1 MFMKFKFY
9 FLLTLII
16 ISVLDAQSDRVSGKI
31 RGKAI
36 DAMTKDPLVG
46 ANILLLPVESG
57 RGTMTNENGEFVI
70 PNIMSGVYSIK
81 VSYMGYASTIIQNIE
96 VSPGATT
103 EILCSMS
110 IEAIEGQEVN
120 VVAESMENTVDVKS
134 VVTQV
139 KYSGDQ
145 LYKMPV
151 SNFTDVI
158 ANAGGVVKTEAGR
171 SRGIHMR
178 GGRSGEV
185 AFYVDGILTND
196 PVDRSQG
203 VQIDK
208 ESIDVLTISKGGF
221 SAEFG
226 EAMSG
231 IVTVVTKSGSKQ
243 NYSGNLIF
251 ETDQVSNNNS
261 IYNNNYGKYNL
272 QFGGPFP
279 GLKKYLSF
287 YLSGS
292 YAGSDIVSPRSI
304 KLPHSSYTH
313 PMGTFKMTFSP
324 PTSGFNA
331 IISASFE
338 DKATESYSHSISKG
352 DWLRD
357 YYKTLEGSRR
367 LSLQIQNTL
376 GKNTAWRLMI
386 STFEHYNNY
395 GSGENTSYKDFH
407 YLSTRLDWVNY
418 AENNGWYDPKTRV
431 WKELTDANGLPLI
444 SDNYFVIDDLS
455 GGTNNTPAQLSS
467 LPFEEQAFYYYYY
480 TQGNQFDLSTGMWS
494 SESEKVAAYNQ
505 RWHEAGSWYIPAF
518 LDEESNYYNSTD
530 STAHFDE
537 FDEKEYA
544 SYLFGDDDFQRSND
558 LWAYLGNMH
567 NGYYYDRDIFNVYT
581 FGPGRPRSHKSV
593 STHSSIEF
601 QLNTQWSMRNAAKF
615 GFKTTSSTM
624 DYRDIQF
631 ANQNPYFDSYN
642 YEPLS
647 GSAYAENTYENN
659 DFILMSGLRW
669 DYFDPNVE
677 SLKTSLLVD
686 DGVVERQPAKV
697 KIKLSPRL
705 GINFNASD
713 KTAIYTNY
721 GYFVQFPQYSEMYQN
736 VYADISSGLP
746 LVGNPNIT
754 PEETIQYQFGLAH
767 KFSQTLGL
775 EIISFFKDQMNLATN
790 RTYPVLIDGQ
800 VASVTV
806 MEMEDYAKIKG
817 IEFKLK
823 LNNFSNLTGDID
835 YTWMSAKGTGSSNR
849 EYYYLYIFDSDRP
862 LPVKEYP
869 MEFDITHSIKFN
881 LNYYLPTRNSNSFIG
896 RLTGDW
902 NFNFQGNLATG
913 APYTPSDIYG
923 KAQEIG
929 SKRMPGYK
937 SLDMRVEK
945 YFNNFSMYL
954 DIRNVFNWINTTYV
968 YSFSGEPDTNGRP
981 PVFERSRYLQYVGQ
995 TNPING
1001 NMISSAEEAY
1011 DTHLQLWRS
1020 LLNNP
1025 YNYSSARYF
1034 HFGINLWF

>member
-1 MFMKFKFY
+1 MKKFNFIMY
-9 FLLTLII
+9 ALVVITTLN
-16 ISVLDAQSDRVSGKI
+16 AQSDRVSGKI
-31 RGKAI
+31 RGRVVDSTSKN
-36 DAMTKDPLVG
+36 PLAG
-46 ANILLLPVESG
+46 ANVLVLPVGSG
-57 RGTMTNENGEFVI
+57 RGTMTNEDGEFVL
-70 PNIMSGVYSIK
+70 PNLMTGRYNVK
-81 VSYMGYASTIIQNIE
+81 VSYMGYASTTIQDID
-96 VSPGATT
+96 VSPGGTT
-103 EILCSMS
+103 EILFSLT
-110 IEAIEGQEVN
+110 IAAIEGQEVN
-120 VVAESMENTVDVKS
+120 VVAESMENTINIKT
-134 VVTQV
+134 VVSQV
-139 KYSGDQ
+139 KYSGEQ
-145 LYKMPV
+145 LNKMPV

-208 ESIDVLTISKGGF
+208 EAIDVLTISKGGF

-231 IVTVVTKSGSKQ
+231 IVTVITKSGSKQ
-243 NYSGNLIF
+243 DISGNLIF
-251 ETDQVSNNNS
+251 ETDQLASNNS
-261 IYNNNYGKYNL
+261 KYNNNYSKYNM

-279 GLKKYLSF
+279 GLKNYLSF
-287 YLSGS
+287 YISGS
-292 YAGSDIVSPRSI
+292 YVGSDITSPRSV
-304 KLPHSSYTH
+304 KLPHSTYTH
-313 PMGTFKMTFSP
+313 PMGTFKLTFSP
-324 PTSGFNA
+324 PHSGLNA
-331 IISASFE
+331 VVSASYE
-338 DKATESYSHSISKG
+338 DKAAENYSHGISKG

-357 YYKTLEGSRR
+357 YYKTFEGSRR
-367 LSLQIQNTL
+367 FSLQIQNTL
-376 GKNTAWRLMI
+376 GKNTAWRLML
-386 STFEHYNNY
+386 STFEHHTNY
-395 GSGENTSYKDFH
+395 GSGENISYKDFH

-418 AENNGWYDPKTRV
+418 AMKNGWYDPNTRK
-431 WKELTDANGLPLI
+431 WKELTDNNGLPLI

-455 GGTNNTPAQLSS
+455 SGTENNPIQLSS

-480 TQGNQFDLSTGMWS
+480 TQGNQFDFATGKWS
-494 SESEKVAAYNQ
+494 SEAEKVVAYNQ
-505 RWHEAGSWYIPAF
+505 RWHEAGTWYIPAY
-518 LDEESNYYNSTD
+518 LDQESNYYDAVDT
-530 STAHFDE
+530 TAYFKE
-537 FDEKEYA
+537 FDEAEYA
-544 SYLFGDDDFQRSND
+544 SYLFGDDDFQRSHD
-558 LWAYLGNMH
+558 LWSYLGNMH

-581 FGPGRPRSHKSV
+581 YGPGRPRSHKSI
-593 STHSSIEF
+593 SSHSSVEF
-601 QLNTQWSMRNAAKF
+601 QMNTQWTIRNAVKF
-615 GFKTTSSTM
+615 GFKATASTM

-631 ANQNPYFDSYN
+631 ANQNPYFDSYY

-647 GSAYAENTYENN
+647 GSAYAENTFENN
-659 DFILMSGLRW
+659 DFILMTGLRW
-669 DYFDPNVE
+669 DYFDPNVQ

-686 DGVVERQPAKV
+686 EGVVERQPADIKL
-697 KIKLSPRL
+697 KLSPRL

-767 KFSQTLGL
+767 RFSESLSL
-775 EIISFFKDQMNLATN
+775 EIVSFFKDQMNLATN

-800 VASVTV
+800 VATVTV

-823 LNNFSNLTGDID
+823 LNKFSNLTGDID

-869 MEFDITHSIKFN
+869 MEFDLTHSVKFN
-881 LNYYLPTRNSNSFIG
+881 LNYYLPKKNNSSF
-896 RLTGDW
+896 TGKFFSDW
-902 NFNFQGNLATG
+902 NFNLQGNLSSG
-913 APYTPSDIYG
+913 APYTPTDIYG

-945 YFNNFSMYL
+945 YFNKFSAYF
-954 DIRNVFNWINTTYV
+954 DIRNLFNWVNTTYV
-968 YSFSGEPDTNGRP
+968 YSYSGEPDTNGRP
-981 PVFERSRYLQYVGQ
+981 PVFERSRYTQYIGD
-995 TNPING
+995 TNPITG
-1001 NMISSAEEAY
+1001 NIISSAEEAY
-1011 DTHLQLWRS
+1011 DSHLTLWKS

-1025 YNYSSARYF
+1025 YNYSSARFF

>member
-1 MFMKFKFY
+1 MKKFNFIIY
-9 FLLTLII
+9 ALVVIITLN
-16 ISVLDAQSDRVSGKI
+16 AQSDRVSGKI
-31 RGKAI
+31 RGRVVDSTSKN
-36 DAMTKDPLVG
+36 PLAG
-46 ANILLLPVESG
+46 ANVLVLPVGSG
-57 RGTMTNENGEFVI
+57 RGTMTNENGEFVL
-70 PNIMSGVYSIK
+70 PNLMTGRYNVK
-81 VSYMGYASTIIQNIE
+81 VSYMGYASTTIQDID
-96 VSPGATT
+96 VSPGGTT
-103 EILCSMS
+103 EILFSLT

-120 VVAESMENTVDVKS
+120 VVAESMENTIDIKT
-134 VVTQV
+134 VVSQV
-139 KYSGDQ
+139 KYSGEQ

-208 ESIDVLTISKGGF
+208 EAIDVLTISKGGF

-231 IVTVVTKSGSKQ
+231 IVTVITKSGSKQ
-243 NYSGNLIF
+243 DISGNLIF
-251 ETDQVSNNNS
+251 ETDQLASNNS
-261 IYNNNYGKYNL
+261 KYNNNYSKYNM

-279 GLKKYLSF
+279 GLKNYLSF
-287 YLSGS
+287 YISGS
-292 YAGSDIVSPRSI
+292 YVGSDITSPRSI
-304 KLPHSSYTH
+304 KLPHSTYTH
-313 PMGTFKMTFSP
+313 PMGTFKLTFSP
-324 PTSGFNA
+324 PHSGLNA
-331 IISASFE
+331 VVSASYE
-338 DKATESYSHSISKG
+338 DKAAENYSHGISKG

-357 YYKTLEGSRR
+357 YYKTFEGSRR
-367 LSLQIQNTL
+367 FSLQIQNTL
-376 GKNTAWRLMI
+376 GKNTAWRLML
-386 STFEHYNNY
+386 STFEHHTNY
-395 GSGENTSYKDFH
+395 GSGENISYKDFH

-418 AENNGWYDPKTRV
+418 AMKNGWYDPNTRK
-431 WKELTDANGLPLI
+431 WKGLTDNNGLPLI

-455 GGTNNTPAQLSS
+455 SGTENNPIQLSS

-480 TQGNQFDLSTGMWS
+480 TQGKQFDFATGKWS
-494 SESEKVAAYNQ
+494 SEAEKVVAYNQ
-505 RWHEAGSWYIPAF
+505 RWHEAGTWYIPAY
-518 LDEESNYYNSTD
+518 LDQESNYYDAVDT
-530 STAHFDE
+530 TAYFKE
-537 FDEKEYA
+537 FDEAEYA
-544 SYLFGDDDFQRSND
+544 SYLFGDDDFQRSHD
-558 LWAYLGNMH
+558 LWSYLGNMH

-581 FGPGRPRSHKSV
+581 YGPGRPRSHKSI
-593 STHSSIEF
+593 SSHSSVEF
-601 QLNTQWSMRNAAKF
+601 QMNTQWTIRNAAKF
-615 GFKTTSSTM
+615 GFKATASTM

-631 ANQNPYFDSYN
+631 ANQNPYFDSYY

-647 GSAYAENTYENN
+647 GSAYAENTFENN
-659 DFILMSGLRW
+659 DFILMTGLRW
-669 DYFDPNVE
+669 DYFDPNVQ

-686 DGVVERQPAKV
+686 EGVVERQPADIKL
-697 KIKLSPRL
+697 KLSPRL

-767 KFSQTLGL
+767 RFSESLSL
-775 EIISFFKDQMNLATN
+775 EIVSFFKDQMNLATN

-800 VASVTV
+800 VATVTV

-869 MEFDITHSIKFN
+869 MEFDLTHSVKFN
-881 LNYYLPTRNSNSFIG
+881 LNYYLPKKNNSSF
-896 RLTGDW
+896 TGKFFSDW
-902 NFNFQGNLATG
+902 NFNLQGNLSSG
-913 APYTPSDIYG
+913 APYTPTDIYG

-945 YFNNFSMYL
+945 YFNKFSAYF
-954 DIRNVFNWINTTYV
+954 DIRNLFNWINTTYV
-968 YSFSGEPDTNGRP
+968 YSYSGEPDTNGRP
-981 PVFERSRYLQYVGQ
+981 PVFERSRYTQYIGD
-995 TNPING
+995 TNPITG
-1001 NMISSAEEAY
+1001 NIISSAEEAY
-1011 DTHLQLWRS
+1011 DSHLTLWKS

-1025 YNYSSARYF
+1025 YNYSSARFF

>member
-1 MFMKFKFY
+1 
-9 FLLTLII
+9 
-16 ISVLDAQSDRVSGKI
+16 
-31 RGKAI
+31 
-36 DAMTKDPLVG
+36 
-46 ANILLLPVESG
+46 
-57 RGTMTNENGEFVI
+57 MTNENGEFVI
-70 PNIMSGVYSIK
+70 PNIMSGIYSIK

-103 EILCSMS
+103 EILCSM
-110 IEAIEGQEVN
+110 IVEAIEGQEVN

-292 YAGSDIVSPRSI
+292 YTGSDIVSPRSI

-331 IISASFE
+331 ILSASFE

-418 AENNGWYDPKTRV
+418 AENNGWYDPKTRI

-455 GGTNNTPAQLSS
+455 GGTNSSPVQLSN

-494 SESEKVAAYNQ
+494 SESEKVVAYNQ

-581 FGPGRPRSHKSV
+581 YGPGRPRSHKSI

-869 MEFDITHSIKFN
+869 MEFDITHSVKFN

-896 RLTGDW
+896 RVTGDW

-913 APYTPSDIYG
+913 APYTPTDIYG
-923 KAQEIG
+923 KAKEIG

-945 YFNNFSMYL
+945 YFNNFSMYF

-981 PVFERSRYLQYVGQ
+981 PVFERSRYLQYIGQ

-1001 NMISSAEEAY
+1001 SMISSAEEAY

-1025 YNYSSARYF
+1025 YNYSSTRYF

>member
-1 MFMKFKFY
+1 MFMKFKSH

-36 DAMTKDPLVG
+36 DGMTKDPLVG

-70 PNIMSGVYSIK
+70 PNIMSGIYSIK

-110 IEAIEGQEVN
+110 VEAIEGQEVN

-171 SRGIHMR
+171 SQGIHMR

-292 YAGSDIVSPRSI
+292 YTGSDIVSPRSI

-331 IISASFE
+331 ILSASFE

-418 AENNGWYDPKTRV
+418 AENNGWYDPKTRI

-455 GGTNNTPAQLSS
+455 GGTNSSPVQLSD

-494 SESEKVAAYNQ
+494 SESEKVVAYNQ

-581 FGPGRPRSHKSV
+581 YGPGRPRSHKSI

-869 MEFDITHSIKFN
+869 MEFDITHSVKFN

-896 RLTGDW
+896 RMTGDW

-913 APYTPSDIYG
+913 APYTPTDIYG
-923 KAQEIG
+923 KAKEIG

-968 YSFSGEPDTNGRP
+968 YSFSGEPNTNGRP
-981 PVFERSRYLQYVGQ
+981 PVFERSRYLQYIGQ

-1001 NMISSAEEAY
+1001 SMISSAEEAY

>member
-1 MFMKFKFY
+1 MKKFN
-9 FLLTLII
+9 FIMCALVVITTLN
-16 ISVLDAQSDRVSGKI
+16 AQSDRVSGKI
-31 RGKAI
+31 RGRVVDSTSKN
-36 DAMTKDPLVG
+36 PLAG
-46 ANILLLPVESG
+46 ANVLVLPVGSG
-57 RGTMTNENGEFVI
+57 RGTMTNEDGEFVL
-70 PNIMSGVYSIK
+70 PNLMTGRYNVK
-81 VSYMGYASTIIQNIE
+81 VSYMGYASTTIQDID
-96 VSPGATT
+96 VSPGGTT
-103 EILCSMS
+103 EILFSLT

-120 VVAESMENTVDVKS
+120 VVAESMENTINIKT
-134 VVTQV
+134 VVSQV
-139 KYSGDQ
+139 KYSGEQ
-145 LYKMPV
+145 LNKMPV

-208 ESIDVLTISKGGF
+208 EAIDVLTISKGGF

-231 IVTVVTKSGSKQ
+231 IVTVITKSGSKQ
-243 NYSGNLIF
+243 DISGNLIF
-251 ETDQVSNNNS
+251 ETDQLASNNSN
-261 IYNNNYGKYNL
+261 YNNNYGKYNM

-279 GLKKYLSF
+279 GLKNYLSF
-287 YLSGS
+287 YISGS
-292 YAGSDIVSPRSI
+292 YVGSDITSPRSI
-304 KLPHSSYTH
+304 KLPHSTYKH
-313 PMGTFKMTFSP
+313 PMGTFKLTFSP
-324 PTSGFNA
+324 PHSGLNA
-331 IISASFE
+331 VVSASYE
-338 DKATESYSHSISKG
+338 DKAAENYSHGISKG

-357 YYKTLEGSRR
+357 YYKTFEGSRR
-367 LSLQIQNTL
+367 FSLQIQNTL
-376 GKNTAWRLMI
+376 GKNTAWRLML
-386 STFEHYNNY
+386 STFEHHTNY
-395 GSGENTSYKDFH
+395 GSGENISYKDFH

-418 AENNGWYDPKTRV
+418 AMKNGWYDPNTRK
-431 WKELTDANGLPLI
+431 WKELTDNNGLPLI

-455 GGTNNTPAQLSS
+455 SGTENNPIQLSS

-480 TQGNQFDLSTGMWS
+480 TQGNQFDFATGKWS
-494 SESEKVAAYNQ
+494 SEAEKVVAYNQ
-505 RWHEAGSWYIPAF
+505 RWHEAGTWYIPAY
-518 LDEESNYYNSTD
+518 LDQESNYYDAVDT
-530 STAHFDE
+530 TAYFKE
-537 FDEKEYA
+537 FDEAEYA
-544 SYLFGDDDFQRSND
+544 SYLFGDDDFQRSHD
-558 LWAYLGNMH
+558 LWSYLGNMH

-581 FGPGRPRSHKSV
+581 YGPGRPRSHKSI
-593 STHSSIEF
+593 SSHSSVEF
-601 QLNTQWSMRNAAKF
+601 QMNTQWTIRNAVKF
-615 GFKTTSSTM
+615 GFKATASTM

-631 ANQNPYFDSYN
+631 ANQNPYFDSYY

-647 GSAYAENTYENN
+647 GSAYAENTFENN
-659 DFILMSGLRW
+659 DFILMTGLRW
-669 DYFDPNVE
+669 DYFDPNVQ

-686 DGVVERQPAKV
+686 EGVVERQPADIKL
-697 KIKLSPRL
+697 KLSPRL

-767 KFSQTLGL
+767 RFSESLSL
-775 EIISFFKDQMNLATN
+775 EIVSFFKDQMNLATN

-800 VASVTV
+800 VATVTV

-823 LNNFSNLTGDID
+823 LNKFSNLTGDID

-869 MEFDITHSIKFN
+869 MEFDLTHSVKFN
-881 LNYYLPTRNSNSFIG
+881 LNYYLPKKNNSSF
-896 RLTGDW
+896 TGKFFSDW
-902 NFNFQGNLATG
+902 NFNIQGNLSSG
-913 APYTPSDIYG
+913 APYTPTDIYG

-945 YFNNFSMYL
+945 YFNKFSAYF
-954 DIRNVFNWINTTYV
+954 DIRNLFNWINTTYV
-968 YSFSGEPDTNGRP
+968 YSYSGEPDTNGRP
-981 PVFERSRYLQYVGQ
+981 PVFERNRYTQYIGD
-995 TNPING
+995 TNPITG
-1001 NMISSAEEAY
+1001 NIISSAEEAY
-1011 DTHLQLWRS
+1011 DSHLTLWKS

-1025 YNYSSARYF
+1025 YNYSSARFF

>member
-1 MFMKFKFY
+1 MKFKFY

-16 ISVLDAQSDRVSGKI
+16 FSVLDAQSDRVSGKI

-57 RGTMTNENGEFVI
+57 RGTMTNEDGEFVI

-593 STHSSIEF
+593 STHSSVEF

>member
-9 FLLTLII
+9 FLFTLII
-16 ISVLDAQSDRVSGKI
+16 ASVLDAQSDRVSGKI

-96 VSPGATT
+96 ISPGATT

-313 PMGTFKMTFSP
+313 PMGTLKMTFSP

-395 GSGENTSYKDFH
+395 GSGENTLYKDFH

-455 GGTNNTPAQLSS
+455 GGTNNAPAQLSS

-494 SESEKVAAYNQ
+494 SESEKVTAYNQ

-869 MEFDITHSIKFN
+869 MEFDITHSVKFN

-981 PVFERSRYLQYVGQ
+981 PVFERSRYLQYIGQ

>member
-1 MFMKFKFY
+1 MKKFNFIIY
-9 FLLTLII
+9 ALVVIITLN
-16 ISVLDAQSDRVSGKI
+16 AQSDRVSGKI
-31 RGKAI
+31 RGRVVDSTSKN
-36 DAMTKDPLVG
+36 PLAG
-46 ANILLLPVESG
+46 ANVLVLPVGSG
-57 RGTMTNENGEFVI
+57 RGTMTNENGEFVL
-70 PNIMSGVYSIK
+70 PNLMTGRYNVK
-81 VSYMGYASTIIQNIE
+81 VSYMGYASTTIQDID
-96 VSPGATT
+96 VSPGGTT
-103 EILCSMS
+103 EILFSLTV
-110 IEAIEGQEVN
+110 EAIEGQEVN
-120 VVAESMENTVDVKS
+120 VVAESMENTINIKT
-134 VVTQV
+134 VVSQV
-139 KYSGDQ
+139 KYSGEQ

-208 ESIDVLTISKGGF
+208 EAIDVLTISKGGF

-231 IVTVVTKSGSKQ
+231 IVTVITKSGSKQ
-243 NYSGNLIF
+243 DISGNLIF
-251 ETDQVSNNNS
+251 ETDQLASSNSN
-261 IYNNNYGKYNL
+261 YNNNYGKYNM

-279 GLKKYLSF
+279 GLKNYLSF
-287 YLSGS
+287 YISGS
-292 YAGSDIVSPRSI
+292 YVGSDITSPRSI
-304 KLPHSSYTH
+304 KLPHSTYTH
-313 PMGTFKMTFSP
+313 PMGTFKLTFSP
-324 PTSGFNA
+324 PHSGLNA
-331 IISASFE
+331 VVSASYE
-338 DKATESYSHSISKG
+338 DKAAENYSHGISKG

-357 YYKTLEGSRR
+357 YYKTFEGSRR
-367 LSLQIQNTL
+367 FSLQIQNTL
-376 GKNTAWRLMI
+376 GKNTAWRLML
-386 STFEHYNNY
+386 STFEHHTNY
-395 GSGENTSYKDFH
+395 GSGENISYKDFH

-418 AENNGWYDPKTRV
+418 AMKNGWYDPNTRK
-431 WKELTDANGLPLI
+431 WKELTDNNGLPLI

-455 GGTNNTPAQLSS
+455 SGTENNPIQLSS

-480 TQGNQFDLSTGMWS
+480 TQGKQFDFATGKWS
-494 SESEKVAAYNQ
+494 SEAEKVVAYNQ
-505 RWHEAGSWYIPAF
+505 RWHEAGTWYIPAY
-518 LDEESNYYNSTD
+518 LDQESNYYDAVDT
-530 STAHFDE
+530 TAYFKE
-537 FDEKEYA
+537 FDEAEYA
-544 SYLFGDDDFQRSND
+544 SYLFGDDDFQRSHD
-558 LWAYLGNMH
+558 LWSYLGNMH

-581 FGPGRPRSHKSV
+581 YGPGRPRSHKSI
-593 STHSSIEF
+593 SSHSSVEF
-601 QLNTQWSMRNAAKF
+601 QMNTQWTIRNAAKF
-615 GFKTTSSTM
+615 GFKATASTM

-631 ANQNPYFDSYN
+631 ANQNPYFDSYY

-647 GSAYAENTYENN
+647 GSAYAENTFENN
-659 DFILMSGLRW
+659 DFILMTGLRW
-669 DYFDPNVE
+669 DYFDPNVQ

-686 DGVVERQPAKV
+686 EGVVERQPADIKL
-697 KIKLSPRL
+697 KLSPRL

-767 KFSQTLGL
+767 RFSESLSL
-775 EIISFFKDQMNLATN
+775 EIVSFFKDQMNLATN

-800 VASVTV
+800 VATVTV

-823 LNNFSNLTGDID
+823 LNNFSNFTGDID

-869 MEFDITHSIKFN
+869 MEFDLTHSVKFN
-881 LNYYLPTRNSNSFIG
+881 LNYYLPKKNNSSF
-896 RLTGDW
+896 TGKFFSDW
-902 NFNFQGNLATG
+902 NFNFQGNLSSG
-913 APYTPSDIYG
+913 APYTPTDIYG

-945 YFNNFSMYL
+945 YFNKFSAYF
-954 DIRNVFNWINTTYV
+954 DIRNLFNWINITYV
-968 YSFSGEPDTNGRP
+968 YSYSGEPDTNGRP
-981 PVFERSRYLQYVGQ
+981 PVFERSRYTQYIGD
-995 TNPING
+995 TNPITG
-1001 NMISSAEEAY
+1001 NIISSAEEAY
-1011 DTHLQLWRS
+1011 DSHLTLWKS

-1025 YNYSSARYF
+1025 YNYSSARFF

>member
-1 MFMKFKFY
+1 MKKFY
-9 FLLTLII
+9 FIIYGLVVITTLN
-16 ISVLDAQSDRVSGKI
+16 AQSDRVSGKI
-31 RGKAI
+31 RGRVV
-36 DAMTKDPLVG
+36 DSTSKDPLAG
-46 ANILLLPVESG
+46 ANVLVLPVESG
-57 RGTMTNENGEFVI
+57 RGTMTNQNGEFVL
-70 PNIMSGVYSIK
+70 PNLMTGKYNVK
-81 VSYMGYASTIIQNIE
+81 VSYMGYASTTIQDID
-96 VSPGATT
+96 VSPGGTS
-103 EILCSMS
+103 EILFSLTV
-110 IEAIEGQEVN
+110 EAIEGQEVN
-120 VVAESMENTVDVKS
+120 VIAESMENTIDIKT
-134 VVTQV
+134 VVSQV
-139 KYSGDQ
+139 KYSGEQ

-208 ESIDVLTISKGGF
+208 EAIDVLTISKGGF

-231 IVTVVTKSGSKQ
+231 IVTVITKSGSKQ
-243 NYSGNLIF
+243 DISGNLII
-251 ETDQVSNNNS
+251 ETDQLASNNSN
-261 IYNNNYGKYNL
+261 YNNNYGKYNL

-279 GLKKYLSF
+279 GLKNYLSF

-292 YAGSDIVSPRSI
+292 YVGSDITSPRSI
-304 KLPHSSYTH
+304 KLPHSTYTH
-313 PMGTFKMTFSP
+313 PMGTFKLTFSP
-324 PTSGFNA
+324 PHSGLNA
-331 IISASFE
+331 VVSASYE
-338 DKATESYSHSISKG
+338 DKAAENYSHGISKG

-357 YYKTLEGSRR
+357 YYKTFEGSRR
-367 LSLQIQNTL
+367 FSLQIQNTL
-376 GKNTAWRLMI
+376 GKNTAWRLML
-386 STFEHYNNY
+386 STFEHHTNY
-395 GSGENTSYKDFH
+395 GSGENISYKDFH
-407 YLSTRLDWVNY
+407 YLSTRLDWVDY
-418 AENNGWYDPKTRV
+418 AMDNGWYDPNTRK
-431 WKELTDANGLPLI
+431 WKELTDNNGLPLI

-455 GGTNNTPAQLSS
+455 GGTENSPIQMSS
-467 LPFEEQAFYYYYY
+467 LTFEEQAFYYYYY
-480 TQGNQFDLSTGMWS
+480 TQGNQFDFTTGKWS
-494 SESEKVAAYNQ
+494 SEAEKVVAYNQ
-505 RWHEAGSWYIPAF
+505 RWHEAGSWYIPAY
-518 LDEESNYYNSTD
+518 LDQESNYYDGVDT
-530 STAHFDE
+530 TAYFKE
-537 FDEKEYA
+537 FDEDEYA
-544 SYLFGDDDFQRSND
+544 SYLFGDDDFQRSHD
-558 LWAYLGNMH
+558 LWSYLGNMH
-567 NGYYYDRDIFNVYT
+567 NGYYYDRDIFNVFTY
-581 FGPGRPRSHKSV
+581 GPGRPRSHKSI
-593 STHSSIEF
+593 SSHSSVEF
-601 QLNTQWSMRNAAKF
+601 QMNTQWTIRNAAKF
-615 GFKTTSSTM
+615 GFKATASTM

-631 ANQNPYFDSYN
+631 ANQNPYFDSYY

-647 GSAYAENTYENN
+647 GSAYAENTFENN
-659 DFILMSGLRW
+659 DFILMTGLRW
-669 DYFDPNVE
+669 DYFDPNVQ

-686 DGVVERQPAKV
+686 EGVVERQPADIKL
-697 KIKLSPRL
+697 KLSPRL

-767 KFSQTLGL
+767 RFSESLSL
-775 EIISFFKDQMNLATN
+775 EIVSFFKDQMNLATN

-800 VASVTV
+800 VATVTV

-869 MEFDITHSIKFN
+869 MEFDLTHSVKFN
-881 LNYYLPTRNSNSFIG
+881 LNYYLPKKNNSSF
-896 RLTGDW
+896 TGKFFSDW
-902 NFNFQGNLATG
+902 NFNFQGNLSSG
-913 APYTPSDIYG
+913 APYTPTDIYG

-945 YFNNFSMYL
+945 YFNKFSAYF
-954 DIRNVFNWINTTYV
+954 DIRNLFNWINTTYV
-968 YSFSGEPDTNGRP
+968 YSYSGEPDTNGRP
-981 PVFERSRYLQYVGQ
+981 PVFERSRYTQYIGD
-995 TNPING
+995 TNPITG
-1001 NMISSAEEAY
+1001 NIISSAEEAY
-1011 DTHLQLWRS
+1011 DSHLTLWKS

>member
-1 MFMKFKFY
+1 MKKFNFIIY
-9 FLLTLII
+9 ALVVITTLN
-16 ISVLDAQSDRVSGKI
+16 AQSDRVSGKI
-31 RGKAI
+31 RGRVVDSTSKN
-36 DAMTKDPLVG
+36 PLAG
-46 ANILLLPVESG
+46 ANVLVLPVGSG
-57 RGTMTNENGEFVI
+57 RGTMTNEDGEFVL
-70 PNIMSGVYSIK
+70 PNLMTGRYNVK
-81 VSYMGYASTIIQNIE
+81 VSYMGYASTTIQDID
-96 VSPGATT
+96 VSPGGTT
-103 EILCSMS
+103 EILFSLT

-120 VVAESMENTVDVKS
+120 VVAESMENTINIKT
-134 VVTQV
+134 VVSQV
-139 KYSGDQ
+139 KYSGEQ
-145 LYKMPV
+145 LNKMPV

-208 ESIDVLTISKGGF
+208 EAIDVLTISKGGF

-231 IVTVVTKSGSKQ
+231 IVTVITKSGSKQ
-243 NYSGNLIF
+243 DISGNLIF
-251 ETDQVSNNNS
+251 ETDQLASNNSN
-261 IYNNNYGKYNL
+261 YNNNYGKYNM

-279 GLKKYLSF
+279 GLKNYLSF
-287 YLSGS
+287 YISGS
-292 YAGSDIVSPRSI
+292 YVGSDITSPRSI
-304 KLPHSSYTH
+304 KLPHSTYKH
-313 PMGTFKMTFSP
+313 PMGTFKLTFSP
-324 PTSGFNA
+324 PHSGLNA
-331 IISASFE
+331 VVSASYE
-338 DKATESYSHSISKG
+338 DKAAENYSHGISKG

-357 YYKTLEGSRR
+357 YYKTFEGSRR
-367 LSLQIQNTL
+367 FSLQIQNTL
-376 GKNTAWRLMI
+376 GKNTAWRLML
-386 STFEHYNNY
+386 STFEHHTNY
-395 GSGENTSYKDFH
+395 GSGENISYKDFH

-418 AENNGWYDPKTRV
+418 AMKNGWYDPNTRK
-431 WKELTDANGLPLI
+431 WKELTDNNGLPLI

-455 GGTNNTPAQLSS
+455 SGTENNPIQLSS

-480 TQGNQFDLSTGMWS
+480 TQGNQFDFATGKWS
-494 SESEKVAAYNQ
+494 SEAEKVVAYNQ
-505 RWHEAGSWYIPAF
+505 RWHEAGTWYIPAY
-518 LDEESNYYNSTD
+518 LDQESNYYDAVDT
-530 STAHFDE
+530 TAYFKE
-537 FDEKEYA
+537 FDEAEYA
-544 SYLFGDDDFQRSND
+544 NYLFGDDDFQRSHD
-558 LWAYLGNMH
+558 LWSYLGNMH

-581 FGPGRPRSHKSV
+581 YGPGRPRSHKSI
-593 STHSSIEF
+593 SSHSSVEF
-601 QLNTQWSMRNAAKF
+601 QMNTQWTIRNAAKF
-615 GFKTTSSTM
+615 GFKATASTM

-631 ANQNPYFDSYN
+631 ANQNPYFDSYY

-647 GSAYAENTYENN
+647 GSAYAENTFENN
-659 DFILMSGLRW
+659 DFILMTGLRW
-669 DYFDPNVE
+669 DYFDPNVQ

-686 DGVVERQPAKV
+686 EGVVERQPADIKL
-697 KIKLSPRL
+697 KLSPRL

-767 KFSQTLGL
+767 RFSESLSL
-775 EIISFFKDQMNLATN
+775 EIVSFFKDQMNLATN

-800 VASVTV
+800 VATVTV

-823 LNNFSNLTGDID
+823 LNKFSNLTGDID

-869 MEFDITHSIKFN
+869 MEFDLTHSVKFN
-881 LNYYLPTRNSNSFIG
+881 LNYYLPKKNNSSF
-896 RLTGDW
+896 TGKFFSDW
-902 NFNFQGNLATG
+902 NFNIQGNLSSG
-913 APYTPSDIYG
+913 APYTPTDIYG

-945 YFNNFSMYL
+945 YFNKFSAYF
-954 DIRNVFNWINTTYV
+954 DIRNLFNWINTTYV
-968 YSFSGEPDTNGRP
+968 YSYSGEPDTNGRP
-981 PVFERSRYLQYVGQ
+981 PVFERSRYTQYIGD
-995 TNPING
+995 TNPITG
-1001 NMISSAEEAY
+1001 NIISSAEEAY
-1011 DTHLQLWRS
+1011 DSHLTLWKS

-1025 YNYSSARYF
+1025 YNYSSARFF

>member
-1 MFMKFKFY
+1 MKKFNFIMY
-9 FLLTLII
+9 ALVVITTLN
-16 ISVLDAQSDRVSGKI
+16 AQSDRVSGKI
-31 RGKAI
+31 RGRVVDSTSKN
-36 DAMTKDPLVG
+36 PLAG
-46 ANILLLPVESG
+46 ANVLVLPVGSG
-57 RGTMTNENGEFVI
+57 RGTMTNEDGEFVL
-70 PNIMSGVYSIK
+70 PNLMTGRYNVK
-81 VSYMGYASTIIQNIE
+81 VSYMGYASTTIQDID
-96 VSPGATT
+96 VSPGGTT
-103 EILCSMS
+103 EILFSLT

-120 VVAESMENTVDVKS
+120 VVAESMENTINIKT
-134 VVTQV
+134 VVSQV
-139 KYSGDQ
+139 KYSGEQ
-145 LYKMPV
+145 LNKMPV

-208 ESIDVLTISKGGF
+208 EAIDVLTISKGGF

-231 IVTVVTKSGSKQ
+231 IVTVITKSGSKQ
-243 NYSGNLIF
+243 DISGNLIF
-251 ETDQVSNNNS
+251 ETDQLASNNSN
-261 IYNNNYGKYNL
+261 YNNNYGKYNM

-279 GLKKYLSF
+279 GLKNYLSF
-287 YLSGS
+287 YISGS
-292 YAGSDIVSPRSI
+292 YVGSDITSPRSI
-304 KLPHSSYTH
+304 KLPHSTYKH
-313 PMGTFKMTFSP
+313 PMGTFKLTFSP
-324 PTSGFNA
+324 PHSGLNA
-331 IISASFE
+331 VVSASYE
-338 DKATESYSHSISKG
+338 DKAAENYSHGISKG

-357 YYKTLEGSRR
+357 YYKTFEGSRR
-367 LSLQIQNTL
+367 FSLQIQNTL
-376 GKNTAWRLMI
+376 GKNTAWRLML
-386 STFEHYNNY
+386 STFEHHTNY
-395 GSGENTSYKDFH
+395 GSGENISYKDFH

-418 AENNGWYDPKTRV
+418 AMKNGWYDPNTRK
-431 WKELTDANGLPLI
+431 WKELTDNNGLPLI

-455 GGTNNTPAQLSS
+455 SGTENNPIQLSS

-480 TQGNQFDLSTGMWS
+480 TQGNQFDFATGKWS
-494 SESEKVAAYNQ
+494 SEAEKVVAYNQ
-505 RWHEAGSWYIPAF
+505 RWHEAGTWYIPAY
-518 LDEESNYYNSTD
+518 LDQESNYYDAVDT
-530 STAHFDE
+530 TAYFKE
-537 FDEKEYA
+537 FDEAEYA
-544 SYLFGDDDFQRSND
+544 SYLFGDDDFQRSHD
-558 LWAYLGNMH
+558 LWSYLGNMH

-581 FGPGRPRSHKSV
+581 YGPGRPRSHKSI
-593 STHSSIEF
+593 SSHSSVEF
-601 QLNTQWSMRNAAKF
+601 QMNTQWTIRNAVKF
-615 GFKTTSSTM
+615 GFKATASTM

-631 ANQNPYFDSYN
+631 ANQNPYFDSYY

-647 GSAYAENTYENN
+647 GSAYAENTFENN
-659 DFILMSGLRW
+659 DFILMTGLRW
-669 DYFDPNVE
+669 DYFDPNVQ

-686 DGVVERQPAKV
+686 EGVVERQPADIKL
-697 KIKLSPRL
+697 KLSPRL

-767 KFSQTLGL
+767 RFSESLSL
-775 EIISFFKDQMNLATN
+775 EIVSFFKDQMNLATN

-800 VASVTV
+800 VATVTV

-823 LNNFSNLTGDID
+823 LNKFSNLTGDID

-869 MEFDITHSIKFN
+869 MEFDLTHSVKFN
-881 LNYYLPTRNSNSFIG
+881 LNYYLPKKNNSSF
-896 RLTGDW
+896 TGKFFSDW
-902 NFNFQGNLATG
+902 NFNIQGNLSSG
-913 APYTPSDIYG
+913 APYTPTDIYG

-945 YFNNFSMYL
+945 YFNKFSAYF
-954 DIRNVFNWINTTYV
+954 DIRNLFNWINTTYV
-968 YSFSGEPDTNGRP
+968 YSYSGEPDTNGRP
-981 PVFERSRYLQYVGQ
+981 PVFERSRYTQYIGD
-995 TNPING
+995 TNPITG
-1001 NMISSAEEAY
+1001 NIISSAEEAY
-1011 DTHLQLWRS
+1011 DSHLTLWKS

-1025 YNYSSARYF
+1025 YNYSSARFF

>member
-1 MFMKFKFY
+1 
-9 FLLTLII
+9 
-16 ISVLDAQSDRVSGKI
+16 
-31 RGKAI
+31 
-36 DAMTKDPLVG
+36 
-46 ANILLLPVESG
+46 
-57 RGTMTNENGEFVI
+57 
-70 PNIMSGVYSIK
+70 
-81 VSYMGYASTIIQNIE
+81 
-96 VSPGATT
+96 
-103 EILCSMS
+103 
-110 IEAIEGQEVN
+110 
-120 VVAESMENTVDVKS
+120 
-134 VVTQV
+134 
-139 KYSGDQ
+139 
-145 LYKMPV
+145 
-151 SNFTDVI
+151 
-158 ANAGGVVKTEAGR
+158 
-171 SRGIHMR
+171 
-178 GGRSGEV
+178 
-185 AFYVDGILTND
+185 
-196 PVDRSQG
+196 
-203 VQIDK
+203 
-208 ESIDVLTISKGGF
+208 
-221 SAEFG
+221 
-226 EAMSG
+226 
-231 IVTVVTKSGSKQ
+231 
-243 NYSGNLIF
+243 
-251 ETDQVSNNNS
+251 
-261 IYNNNYGKYNL
+261 
-272 QFGGPFP
+272 
-279 GLKKYLSF
+279 
-287 YLSGS
+287 
-292 YAGSDIVSPRSI
+292 
-304 KLPHSSYTH
+304 
-313 PMGTFKMTFSP
+313 
-324 PTSGFNA
+324 
-331 IISASFE
+331 
-338 DKATESYSHSISKG
+338 
-352 DWLRD
+352 
-357 YYKTLEGSRR
+357 
-367 LSLQIQNTL
+367 
-376 GKNTAWRLMI
+376 
-386 STFEHYNNY
+386 
-395 GSGENTSYKDFH
+395 
-407 YLSTRLDWVNY
+407 
-418 AENNGWYDPKTRV
+418 
-431 WKELTDANGLPLI
+431 
-444 SDNYFVIDDLS
+444 
-455 GGTNNTPAQLSS
+455 
-467 LPFEEQAFYYYYY
+467 
-480 TQGNQFDLSTGMWS
+480 MWS
-494 SESEKVAAYNQ
+494 SESEKVVAYNQ

-581 FGPGRPRSHKSV
+581 YGPGRPRSHKSI

-869 MEFDITHSIKFN
+869 MEFDITHSVKFN

-896 RLTGDW
+896 RMTGDW

-913 APYTPSDIYG
+913 APYTPTDIYG
-923 KAQEIG
+923 KAKEIG

-945 YFNNFSMYL
+945 YFNKFSMYL

-981 PVFERSRYLQYVGQ
+981 PVFERSRYLQYIGQ

-1001 NMISSAEEAY
+1001 SMISSAEEAY

>member
-1 MFMKFKFY
+1 MFMKFKSH

-36 DAMTKDPLVG
+36 DGMTKDPLVG

-70 PNIMSGVYSIK
+70 PNIMSGIYSIK

-110 IEAIEGQEVN
+110 VEAIEGQEVN

-292 YAGSDIVSPRSI
+292 YTGSDIVSPRSI

-331 IISASFE
+331 ILSASFE

-418 AENNGWYDPKTRV
+418 AENNGWYDPKTRI

-455 GGTNNTPAQLSS
+455 GGTNSSPVQLSD

-494 SESEKVAAYNQ
+494 SESEKVVAYNQ

-581 FGPGRPRSHKSV
+581 YGPGRPRSHKSI

-869 MEFDITHSIKFN
+869 MEFDITHSVKFN

-896 RLTGDW
+896 RMTGDW

-913 APYTPSDIYG
+913 APYTPTDIYG
-923 KAQEIG
+923 KAKEIG

-981 PVFERSRYLQYVGQ
+981 PVFERSRYLQYIGQ
-995 TNPING
+995 ANPING
-1001 NMISSAEEAY
+1001 SMISSAEEAY
-1011 DTHLQLWRS
+1011 DTHLQLWSS

>member
-1 MFMKFKFY
+1 MKKFNFIIY
-9 FLLTLII
+9 ALVVIITLN
-16 ISVLDAQSDRVSGKI
+16 AQSDRVSGKI
-31 RGKAI
+31 RGRVVDSTSKN
-36 DAMTKDPLVG
+36 PLAG
-46 ANILLLPVESG
+46 ANVLVLPVGSG
-57 RGTMTNENGEFVI
+57 RGTMTNENGEFVL
-70 PNIMSGVYSIK
+70 PNLMTGRYNVK
-81 VSYMGYASTIIQNIE
+81 VSYMGYASTTIQDID
-96 VSPGATT
+96 VSPGGTT
-103 EILCSMS
+103 EILFSLT

-120 VVAESMENTVDVKS
+120 VVAESMENTINIKT
-134 VVTQV
+134 VVSQV
-139 KYSGDQ
+139 KYSGEQ

-208 ESIDVLTISKGGF
+208 EAIDVLTISKGGF

-231 IVTVVTKSGSKQ
+231 IVTVITKSGSKQ
-243 NYSGNLIF
+243 DISGNLIF
-251 ETDQVSNNNS
+251 ETDQLASSNSN
-261 IYNNNYGKYNL
+261 YNNNYGKYNM

-279 GLKKYLSF
+279 GLKNYLSF
-287 YLSGS
+287 YISGS
-292 YAGSDIVSPRSI
+292 YVGSDITSPRSI
-304 KLPHSSYTH
+304 KLPHSTYTH
-313 PMGTFKMTFSP
+313 PMGTFKLTFSP
-324 PTSGFNA
+324 PHSGLNA
-331 IISASFE
+331 VVSASYE
-338 DKATESYSHSISKG
+338 DKAAENYSHGISKG

-357 YYKTLEGSRR
+357 YYKTFEGSRR
-367 LSLQIQNTL
+367 FSLQIQNTL
-376 GKNTAWRLMI
+376 GKNTAWRLML
-386 STFEHYNNY
+386 STFEHHTNY
-395 GSGENTSYKDFH
+395 GSGENISYKDFH

-418 AENNGWYDPKTRV
+418 AMKNGWYDPNTRK
-431 WKELTDANGLPLI
+431 WKGLTDNNGLPLI

-455 GGTNNTPAQLSS
+455 SGTENNPIQLSS

-480 TQGNQFDLSTGMWS
+480 TQGKQFDFATGKWS
-494 SESEKVAAYNQ
+494 SEAEKVVAYNQ
-505 RWHEAGSWYIPAF
+505 RWHEAGTWYIPAY
-518 LDEESNYYNSTD
+518 LDQESNYYDAVDT
-530 STAHFDE
+530 TAYFKE
-537 FDEKEYA
+537 FDEAEYA
-544 SYLFGDDDFQRSND
+544 SYLFGDDDFQRSHD
-558 LWAYLGNMH
+558 LWSYLGNMH

-581 FGPGRPRSHKSV
+581 YGPGRPRSHKSI
-593 STHSSIEF
+593 SSHSSVEF
-601 QLNTQWSMRNAAKF
+601 QMNTQWTIRNAAKF
-615 GFKTTSSTM
+615 GFKATASTM

-631 ANQNPYFDSYN
+631 ANQNPYFDSYY

-647 GSAYAENTYENN
+647 GSAYAENTFENN
-659 DFILMSGLRW
+659 DFILMTGLRW
-669 DYFDPNVE
+669 DYFDPNVQ

-686 DGVVERQPAKV
+686 EGVVERQPADIKL
-697 KIKLSPRL
+697 KLSPRL

-767 KFSQTLGL
+767 RFSESLSL
-775 EIISFFKDQMNLATN
+775 EIVSFFKDQMNLATN

-800 VASVTV
+800 VATVTV

-869 MEFDITHSIKFN
+869 MEFDLTHSVKFN
-881 LNYYLPTRNSNSFIG
+881 LNYYLPKKNNSSF
-896 RLTGDW
+896 TGKFFSDW
-902 NFNFQGNLATG
+902 NFNFQGNLSSG
-913 APYTPSDIYG
+913 APYTPTDIYG

-945 YFNNFSMYL
+945 YFNKFSAYF
-954 DIRNVFNWINTTYV
+954 DIRNMFNWINTTYV
-968 YSFSGEPDTNGRP
+968 YSYSGEPDTNGRP
-981 PVFERSRYLQYVGQ
+981 PVFERSLYMGYIGD
-995 TNPING
+995 TNPITG
-1001 NMISSAEEAY
+1001 NIISSAEEAY
-1011 DTHLQLWRS
+1011 DSHLTLWKS

-1034 HFGINLWF
+1034 HFGINLWL

>member
-1 MFMKFKFY
+1 MKKFNFIMY
-9 FLLTLII
+9 ALVVITTLN
-16 ISVLDAQSDRVSGKI
+16 AQSDRVSGKI
-31 RGKAI
+31 RGRVVDSTSKN
-36 DAMTKDPLVG
+36 PLAG
-46 ANILLLPVESG
+46 ANVLVLPVGSG
-57 RGTMTNENGEFVI
+57 RGTMTNEDGEFVL
-70 PNIMSGVYSIK
+70 PNLMTGRYNVK
-81 VSYMGYASTIIQNIE
+81 VSYMGYASTTIQDID
-96 VSPGATT
+96 VSPGGTT
-103 EILCSMS
+103 EILFSLT
-110 IEAIEGQEVN
+110 IAAIEGQEVN
-120 VVAESMENTVDVKS
+120 VVAESMENTIDIKT
-134 VVTQV
+134 VVSQV
-139 KYSGDQ
+139 KYSGEQ

-208 ESIDVLTISKGGF
+208 EAIDVLTISKGGF

-231 IVTVVTKSGSKQ
+231 IVTVITKSGSKQ
-243 NYSGNLIF
+243 DISGNLIF
-251 ETDQVSNNNS
+251 ETDQLASNNS
-261 IYNNNYGKYNL
+261 KYNNNYSKYNM

-279 GLKKYLSF
+279 GLKNYLSF
-287 YLSGS
+287 YISGS
-292 YAGSDIVSPRSI
+292 YVGSDITSPRSV
-304 KLPHSSYTH
+304 KLPHSTYTH
-313 PMGTFKMTFSP
+313 PMGTFKLTFSP
-324 PTSGFNA
+324 PHSGLNA
-331 IISASFE
+331 VVSASYE
-338 DKATESYSHSISKG
+338 DKAAENYSHGISKG

-357 YYKTLEGSRR
+357 YYKTFEGSRR
-367 LSLQIQNTL
+367 FSLQIQNTL
-376 GKNTAWRLMI
+376 GKNTAWRLML
-386 STFEHYNNY
+386 STFEHHTNY
-395 GSGENTSYKDFH
+395 GSGENISYKDFH

-418 AENNGWYDPKTRV
+418 AMKNGWYDPNTRK
-431 WKELTDANGLPLI
+431 WKELTDNNGLPLI

-455 GGTNNTPAQLSS
+455 SGTENNPIQLSS

-480 TQGNQFDLSTGMWS
+480 TQGNQFDFATGKWS
-494 SESEKVAAYNQ
+494 SEAEKVVAYNQ
-505 RWHEAGSWYIPAF
+505 RWHEAGTWYIPAY
-518 LDEESNYYNSTD
+518 LDQESNYYDAVDT
-530 STAHFDE
+530 TAYFKE
-537 FDEKEYA
+537 FDEAEYA
-544 SYLFGDDDFQRSND
+544 SYLFGDDDFQRSHD
-558 LWAYLGNMH
+558 LWSYLGNMH

-581 FGPGRPRSHKSV
+581 YGPGRPRSHKSI
-593 STHSSIEF
+593 SSHSSVEF
-601 QLNTQWSMRNAAKF
+601 QMNTQWTIRNAVKF
-615 GFKTTSSTM
+615 GFKATASTM

-631 ANQNPYFDSYN
+631 ANQNPYFDSYY

-647 GSAYAENTYENN
+647 GSAYAENTFENN
-659 DFILMSGLRW
+659 DFILMTGLRW
-669 DYFDPNVE
+669 DYFDPNVQ

-686 DGVVERQPAKV
+686 EGVVERQPADIKL
-697 KIKLSPRL
+697 KLSPRL

-767 KFSQTLGL
+767 RFSESLSL
-775 EIISFFKDQMNLATN
+775 EIVSFFKDQMNLATN

-800 VASVTV
+800 VATVTV

-823 LNNFSNLTGDID
+823 LNKFSNLTGDID

-869 MEFDITHSIKFN
+869 MEFDLTHSVKFN
-881 LNYYLPTRNSNSFIG
+881 LNYYLPKKNNSSF
-896 RLTGDW
+896 TGKFFSDW
-902 NFNFQGNLATG
+902 NFNLQGNLSSG
-913 APYTPSDIYG
+913 APYTPTDIYG

-945 YFNNFSMYL
+945 YFNKFSAYF
-954 DIRNVFNWINTTYV
+954 DIRNLFNWINTTYV
-968 YSFSGEPDTNGRP
+968 YSYSGEPDTNGRP
-981 PVFERSRYLQYVGQ
+981 PVFERNRYTQYIGD
-995 TNPING
+995 TNPITG
-1001 NMISSAEEAY
+1001 NIISSAEEAY
-1011 DTHLQLWRS
+1011 DSHLTLWKS

-1025 YNYSSARYF
+1025 YNYSSARFF

>member
-1 MFMKFKFY
+1 MKKFNFIIY
-9 FLLTLII
+9 TLVVITT
-16 ISVLDAQSDRVSGKI
+16 LNAQSDRVSGKI
-31 RGKAI
+31 RGRVVDSTSKN
-36 DAMTKDPLVG
+36 PLAG
-46 ANILLLPVESG
+46 ANVLVLPVGSG
-57 RGTMTNENGEFVI
+57 RGTMTNENGEFVL
-70 PNIMSGVYSIK
+70 PNLMTGRYNVK
-81 VSYMGYASTIIQNIE
+81 VSYMGYASTTIQDID
-96 VSPGATT
+96 VSPGGTT
-103 EILCSMS
+103 EILFSLT
-110 IEAIEGQEVN
+110 IAAIEGQEVN
-120 VVAESMENTVDVKS
+120 VVAESMENTIDIKT
-134 VVTQV
+134 VVSQV
-139 KYSGDQ
+139 KYSGEQ
-145 LYKMPV
+145 LNKMPV

-208 ESIDVLTISKGGF
+208 EAIDVLTISKGGF

-231 IVTVVTKSGSKQ
+231 IVTVITKSGSKQ
-243 NYSGNLIF
+243 DISGNLIF
-251 ETDQVSNNNS
+251 ETDQLASNNS
-261 IYNNNYGKYNL
+261 KYNNNYSKYNM

-279 GLKKYLSF
+279 GLKNYLSF
-287 YLSGS
+287 YISGS
-292 YAGSDIVSPRSI
+292 YVGSDITSPRSV
-304 KLPHSSYTH
+304 KLPHSTYTH
-313 PMGTFKMTFSP
+313 PMGTFKLTFSP
-324 PTSGFNA
+324 PHSGLNA
-331 IISASFE
+331 VVSASYE
-338 DKATESYSHSISKG
+338 DKAAENYSHGISKG

-357 YYKTLEGSRR
+357 YYKTFEGSRR
-367 LSLQIQNTL
+367 FSLQIQNTL
-376 GKNTAWRLMI
+376 GKNTAWRLML
-386 STFEHYNNY
+386 STFEHHTNY
-395 GSGENTSYKDFH
+395 GSGENISYKDFH

-418 AENNGWYDPKTRV
+418 AMKNGWYDPNTRK
-431 WKELTDANGLPLI
+431 WKELTDNNGLPLI

-455 GGTNNTPAQLSS
+455 SGTENNPIQLSS

-480 TQGNQFDLSTGMWS
+480 TQGNQFDFATGKWS
-494 SESEKVAAYNQ
+494 SEAEKVVAYNQ
-505 RWHEAGSWYIPAF
+505 RWHEAGTWYIPAY
-518 LDEESNYYNSTD
+518 LDQESNYYDAVDT
-530 STAHFDE
+530 TAYFKE
-537 FDEKEYA
+537 FDEAEYA
-544 SYLFGDDDFQRSND
+544 SYLFGDDDFQRSHD
-558 LWAYLGNMH
+558 LWSYLGNMH

-581 FGPGRPRSHKSV
+581 YGPGRPRSHKSI
-593 STHSSIEF
+593 SSHSSVEF
-601 QLNTQWSMRNAAKF
+601 QMNTQWTIRNAVKF
-615 GFKTTSSTM
+615 GFKATASTM

-631 ANQNPYFDSYN
+631 ANQNPYFDSYY

-647 GSAYAENTYENN
+647 GSAYAENTFENN
-659 DFILMSGLRW
+659 DFILMTGLRW
-669 DYFDPNVE
+669 DYFDPNVQ

-686 DGVVERQPAKV
+686 EGVVERQPADIKL
-697 KIKLSPRL
+697 KLSPRL

-767 KFSQTLGL
+767 RFSESLSL
-775 EIISFFKDQMNLATN
+775 EIVSFFKDQMNLATN

-800 VASVTV
+800 VATVTV

-823 LNNFSNLTGDID
+823 LNKFSNLTGDID

-869 MEFDITHSIKFN
+869 MEFDLTHSVKFN
-881 LNYYLPTRNSNSFIG
+881 LNYYLPKKNNSSF
-896 RLTGDW
+896 TGKFFSDW
-902 NFNFQGNLATG
+902 NFNLQGNLSSG
-913 APYTPSDIYG
+913 APYTPTDIYG

-945 YFNNFSMYL
+945 YFNKFSAYF
-954 DIRNVFNWINTTYV
+954 DIRNLFNWINTTYV
-968 YSFSGEPDTNGRP
+968 YSYSGEPDTNGRP
-981 PVFERSRYLQYVGQ
+981 PVFERSRYTQYIGD
-995 TNPING
+995 TNPITG
-1001 NMISSAEEAY
+1001 NIISSAEEAY
-1011 DTHLQLWRS
+1011 DSHLTLWKS

-1025 YNYSSARYF
+1025 YNYSSARFF

>member
-1 MFMKFKFY
+1 MKFKTY
-9 FLLTLII
+9 FLLPLII

-36 DAMTKDPLVG
+36 DGMTKDPLVG

-70 PNIMSGVYSIK
+70 PNIMSGFYSIK

-110 IEAIEGQEVN
+110 VEAIEGQEVN
-120 VVAESMENTVDVKS
+120 VVAESMENTVDIKS

-313 PMGTFKMTFSP
+313 PMGTFKMTFTP

-331 IISASFE
+331 ILSASFE

-395 GSGENTSYKDFH
+395 GSGENTSYKDFN

-418 AENNGWYDPKTRV
+418 AENNGWYDPKTRI

-455 GGTNNTPAQLSS
+455 GGTNNNPAQLSS
-467 LPFEEQAFYYYYY
+467 LSLEEQAFYYYYY

-494 SESEKVAAYNQ
+494 SESEKVVAYNQ

-544 SYLFGDDDFQRSND
+544 SYLFGDDDFQRGND

-615 GFKTTSSTM
+615 GLKTTSSTM

-697 KIKLSPRL
+697 KVKLSPRL

-869 MEFDITHSIKFN
+869 MEFDITHSVKFN
-881 LNYYLPTRNSNSFIG
+881 LNYYLAARNSNTFFG

-913 APYTPSDIYG
+913 APYTPTDIYG
-923 KAQEIG
+923 KAKEIG

-945 YFNNFSMYL
+945 YLNNFSMYL

-981 PVFERSRYLQYVGQ
+981 PVFERSRYLQYIGQ
-995 TNPING
+995 TNPISG

>member
-1 MFMKFKFY
+1 MKKFNFIMY
-9 FLLTLII
+9 ALVVITTLN
-16 ISVLDAQSDRVSGKI
+16 AQSDRVSGKI
-31 RGKAI
+31 RGRVVDSTSKN
-36 DAMTKDPLVG
+36 PLAG
-46 ANILLLPVESG
+46 ANVLVLPVGSG
-57 RGTMTNENGEFVI
+57 RGTMTNEDGEFVL
-70 PNIMSGVYSIK
+70 PNLMTGRYNVK
-81 VSYMGYASTIIQNIE
+81 VSYMGYASTTIQDID
-96 VSPGATT
+96 VSPGGTT
-103 EILCSMS
+103 EILFSLT
-110 IEAIEGQEVN
+110 IAAIEGQEVN
-120 VVAESMENTVDVKS
+120 VVAESMENTINIKT
-134 VVTQV
+134 VVSQV
-139 KYSGDQ
+139 KYSGEQ
-145 LYKMPV
+145 LNKMPV

-208 ESIDVLTISKGGF
+208 EAIDVLTISKGGF

-231 IVTVVTKSGSKQ
+231 IVTVITKSGSKQ
-243 NYSGNLIF
+243 DISGNLIF
-251 ETDQVSNNNS
+251 ETDQLASNNSN
-261 IYNNNYGKYNL
+261 YNNNYGKYNM

-279 GLKKYLSF
+279 GLKNYLSF
-287 YLSGS
+287 YISGS
-292 YAGSDIVSPRSI
+292 YVGSDITSPRSI
-304 KLPHSSYTH
+304 KLPHSTYKH
-313 PMGTFKMTFSP
+313 PMGTFKLTFSP
-324 PTSGFNA
+324 PHSGLNA
-331 IISASFE
+331 VVSASYE
-338 DKATESYSHSISKG
+338 DKAAENYSHGISKG

-357 YYKTLEGSRR
+357 YYKTFEGSRR
-367 LSLQIQNTL
+367 FSLQIQNTL
-376 GKNTAWRLMI
+376 GKNTAWRLML
-386 STFEHYNNY
+386 STFEHHTNY
-395 GSGENTSYKDFH
+395 GSGENISYKDFH

-418 AENNGWYDPKTRV
+418 AMKNGWYDPNTRK
-431 WKELTDANGLPLI
+431 WKELTDNNGLPLI

-455 GGTNNTPAQLSS
+455 SGTENNPIQLSS

-480 TQGNQFDLSTGMWS
+480 TQGNQFDFATGKWS
-494 SESEKVAAYNQ
+494 SEAEKVVAYNQ
-505 RWHEAGSWYIPAF
+505 RWHEAGTWYIPAY
-518 LDEESNYYNSTD
+518 LDQESNYYDAVDT
-530 STAHFDE
+530 TAYFKE
-537 FDEKEYA
+537 FDEAEYA
-544 SYLFGDDDFQRSND
+544 SYLFGDDDFQRSHD
-558 LWAYLGNMH
+558 LWSYLGNMH

-581 FGPGRPRSHKSV
+581 YGPGRPRSHKSI
-593 STHSSIEF
+593 SSHSSVEF
-601 QLNTQWSMRNAAKF
+601 QMNTQWTIRNAVKF
-615 GFKTTSSTM
+615 GFKATASTM

-631 ANQNPYFDSYN
+631 ANQNPYFDSYY

-647 GSAYAENTYENN
+647 GSAYAENTFENN
-659 DFILMSGLRW
+659 DFILMTGLRW
-669 DYFDPNVE
+669 DYFDPNVQ

-686 DGVVERQPAKV
+686 EGVVERQPADIKL
-697 KIKLSPRL
+697 KLSPRL

-767 KFSQTLGL
+767 KFSESLSL
-775 EIISFFKDQMNLATN
+775 EIVSFFKDQMNLATN

-800 VASVTV
+800 VATVTV

-823 LNNFSNLTGDID
+823 LNKFSNLTGDID

-869 MEFDITHSIKFN
+869 MEFDLTHSVKFN
-881 LNYYLPTRNSNSFIG
+881 LNYYLPKKNNSSF
-896 RLTGDW
+896 TGKFFSDW
-902 NFNFQGNLATG
+902 NFNIQGNLSSG
-913 APYTPSDIYG
+913 APYTPTDIYG

-945 YFNNFSMYL
+945 YFNKFSAYF
-954 DIRNVFNWINTTYV
+954 DIRNLFNWINTTYV
-968 YSFSGEPDTNGRP
+968 YSYSGEPDTNGRP
-981 PVFERSRYLQYVGQ
+981 PVFERSRYTQYIGD
-995 TNPING
+995 TNPITG
-1001 NMISSAEEAY
+1001 NIISSAEEAY
-1011 DTHLQLWRS
+1011 DSHLTLWKS

-1025 YNYSSARYF
+1025 YNYSSARFF